1 MCTRR
6 RGVYSLERRES
17 GREEGGREGTY
28 DITTGTWRIKCCTA
42 YVMRDCRSACTT
54 RDVLDSGLSAFFFSF
69 FSFLFQSTLL
79 TANHDFDATTS
90 IDLVVWIGGKSFET
104 YRNGSS
110 GRFIL
115 VFVIGVILMMLLW
128 RERMLKDNFDY
139 FLFFR
144 NLLKFEVSKFEF
156 FE

>member
-1 MCTRR
+1 M
-6 RGVYSLERRES
+6 
-17 GREEGGREGTY
+17 
-28 DITTGTWRIKCCTA
+28 
-42 YVMRDCRSACTT
+42 
-54 RDVLDSGLSAFFFSF
+54 FFFSF

-115 VFVIGVILMMLLW
+115 VFVIGGFNDASV
-128 RERMLKDNFDY
+128 ERKNVE
-139 FLFFR
+139 R
-144 NLLKFEVSKFEF
+144 
-156 FE
+156 